1 LPPDRGI
8 TYPATVA
15 GGRDAAEAGSR
26 RDRERAGPHA
36 PEPRSTAAAED
47 ADGGR
52 GRGGE
57 TRKRG
62 GEEGRGEDEYVLAPR
77 MSVLRVPG
85 SAPGPRRERAP
96 PRPPRPGAAG
106 APGLRRRRCSVSC
119 GRAQPTGGSS
129 PSGWP
134 VPTG

>member
-1 LPPDRGI
+1 LSLPRPESSGSRAPRTRHAHGCGSAPEFHRLPPDRGI

-26 RDRERAGPHA
+26 RDRERARPHA
-36 PEPRSTAAAED
+36 PEPRSTGAAEYG
-47 ADGGR
+47 DGGR

-85 SAPGPRRERAP
+85 SAPGPRRERA
-96 PRPPRPGAAG
+96 
-106 APGLRRRRCSVSC
+106 
-119 GRAQPTGGSS
+119 
-129 PSGWP
+129 
-134 VPTG
+134 